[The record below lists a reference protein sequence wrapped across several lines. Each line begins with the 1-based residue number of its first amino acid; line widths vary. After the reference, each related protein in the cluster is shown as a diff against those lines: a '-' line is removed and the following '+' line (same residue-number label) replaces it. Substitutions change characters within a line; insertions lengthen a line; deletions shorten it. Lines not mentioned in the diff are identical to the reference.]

1 MSLIYITPHYAIII
15 RQSQFDKTW
24 HCVNNKWRVILRYQ
38 ALDWFWYEQ
47 KGKAKIGIIQFK
59 YQSRFQQ
66 STLTSVHAQAF
77 VVMALTNPSSNCC
90 SNSLAT
96 HVWPTKRSVQPASS
110 SSNRLP
116 WLTLPCAIPT
126 SHNRN
131 VRSCRGVGFESMTAG
146 FRPGKLYAVNMEP
159 FGTPGAVLLRVEW
172 RTVHLLA
179 CAR

>member
-1 MSLIYITPHYAIII
+1 LIDFGMSKRVKQKLVLSNSNTNLDFSRAHWTSVQCPGLRSHG
-15 RQSQFDKTW
+15 FDKFFIQLLPP
-24 HCVNNKWRVILRYQ
+24 ILWQ
-38 ALDWFWYEQ
+38 HMFGQ
-47 KGKAKIGIIQFK
+47 
-59 YQSRFQQ
+59 
-66 STLTSVHAQAF
+66 
-77 VVMALTNPSSNCC
+77 P
-90 SNSLAT
+90 
-96 HVWPTKRSVQPASS
+96 SVQCSQLPP

-131 VRSCRGVGFESMTAG
+131 VRQLPGGGFESMTAG
-146 FRPGKLYAVNMEP
+146 FRPGKLHAVNVEP